1 VRRIHGLSLAEKRG
15 IVMLPGNMK
24 LRSAKGAKRCK
35 NSVLQDELNQ
45 QDQKRA
51 EKRGFIKG
59 NEDGW

>member
-1 VRRIHGLSLAEKRG
+1 
-15 IVMLPGNMK
+15 MLPGNMK